1 MDKTQLNVEPGEIH
15 WRTRR
20 SLLIAGAAV
29 GGGLW
34 RWLNSWSRIDGLS
47 APFRKGL
54 DLNAAIACAIKWSSR
69 AQRPARS

>member
-20 SLLIAGAAV
+20 SLLIAGAVAAM

-34 RWLNSWSRIDGLS
+34 RWLNGWSRIDGLS
-47 APFRKGL
+47 APFRK
-54 DLNAAIACAIKWSSR
+54 DWT
-69 AQRPARS
+69 